1 MATKK
6 YQITQLQN
14 DDSLLVLHPE
24 TDADIV
30 AVATGT
36 GKYEGQATNV
46 QDALEEV
53 YGMALTGGV
62 TGVKGDSEVSYR
74 TGDVNITKANI
85 GLGNV
90 TNDKQVKAT
99 SSAVVGNNIVLFDG
113 TTGDAVKD
121 SGKAIVTTAPDG
133 NSTDNQIPTA
143 KAVFTA
149 IDNLPEPMIFK
160 GSLGTGGTI
169 TTLPSASASNE
180 GFVYKVIEAGTYQS
194 LVCKVGDTV
203 ISNGS
208 EWVLIPSGD
217 EPSGTVTSVGGQ
229 GASGSHLNVSGSP
242 ITSSGTLEIGVDS
255 GYSIPSDTKQGQW
268 DAKYDKPA
276 NGIPKTDL
284 ESAVQTSLGKADSSL
299 QENQTITLSGDAT
312 GSGKTSIAVT
322 LANSGVTAGT
332 YSAVT
337 VNAKGLVTAGAQ
349 LIEVG
354 TSGQTTPSNSL
365 AVGGIFFKEL

>member
-1 MATKK
+1 MSTKK

-62 TGVKGDSEVSYR
+62 TGVKGDAEQNYR

-90 TNDKQVKAT
+90 TNNKQVKAT
-99 SSAVVGNNIVLFDG
+99 SSAVVGNDIALWDG
-113 TTGDAVKD
+113 TTGDLLKD
-121 SGKAIVTTAPDG
+121 SGKAISTATPSS
-133 NSTDNQIPTA
+133 NSTDAEIPTS
-143 KAVFTA
+143 KAVYSA
-149 IDNLPEPMIFK
+149 ISGLPTPMQFK

-169 TTLPSASASNE
+169 TTLPVASSSNN
-180 GFVYKVIEAGTYQS
+180 GYVYKVITDGTYQS

-208 EWVLIPSGD
+208 EWILIPSGD
-217 EPSGTVTSVGGQ
+217 EPSGTVTSVAMTVPTGL
-229 GASGSHLNVSGSP
+229 SVSGSP
-242 ITSSGTLEIGVDS
+242 ITTSGTLAVTFAS
-255 GYSIPSDTKQGQW
+255 GYSIPTTTKQSEW
-268 DAKYDKPA
+268 DGKYSLPSG
-276 NGIPKTDL
+276 GIPATDL
-284 ESAVQTSLGKADSSL
+284 ATAVQTSLGKADSAL
-299 QENQTITLSGDAT
+299 QENETITLSGDAT

-354 TSGQTTPSNSL
+354 TTGQATPSNKL
-365 AVGGIFFKEL
+365 AVGGIFFKEI

>member
-6 YQITQLQN
+6 YQITQLQQ

-30 AVATGT
+30 AVETGT
-36 GKYEGQATNV
+36 GKYEGQATTV

-53 YGMALTGGV
+53 YTMASTGGV

-217 EPSGTVTSVGGQ
+217 EPSGTVTSVAMTVPTGL
-229 GASGSHLNVSGSP
+229 AVSGSP
-242 ITSSGTLEIGVDS
+242 ITTSGTLAVTFAS
-255 GYSIPSDTKQGQW
+255 GYSIPTTTKQSEW
-268 DAKYDKPA
+268 DGKYSLPSG
-276 NGIPKTDL
+276 GIPATDL
-284 ESAVQTSLGKADSSL
+284 ASAVQTSLGKADSAL

-354 TSGQTTPSNSL
+354 TTGQTTPSNSL
-365 AVGGIFFKEL
+365 AVGGIFFKEI

>member
-30 AVATGT
+30 AVEKGT
-36 GKYEGQATNV
+36 GKYQGDATNV

-53 YGMALTGGV
+53 YDLASTGGV
-62 TGVKGDSEVSYR
+62 NGVKGDAEQNYR

-99 SSAVVGNNIVLFDG
+99 SSAVVGNDIVLFDG
-113 TTGDAVKD
+113 TTGDAIKD
-121 SGKAIVTTAPDG
+121 SGKSIVTSAPDSS
-133 NSTDNQIPTA
+133 STDNQIPTA

-149 IDNLPEPMIFK
+149 IDNLPEPMVFK

-169 TTLPSASASNE
+169 TTLPAASSSNE
-180 GFVYKVIEAGTYQS
+180 GYVYKVITAGTYASQS
-194 LVCKVGDTV
+194 AKVGDTF
-203 ISNGS
+203 ISTGS

-217 EPSGTVTSVGGQ
+217 EPSGTVTSVGVSVPTGL
-229 GASGSHLNVSGSP
+229 AVSGIP
-242 ITSSGTLEIGVDS
+242 VTSSGTIAITYAS
-255 GYSIPSDTKQGQW
+255 GYSIPTDTKQGQW
-268 DAKYDKPA
+268 DAKYDKA
-276 NGIPKTDL
+276 STGIPKTDL
-284 ESAVQTSLGKADSSL
+284 ESAVQTSLGKADTAL
-299 QENQTITLSGDAT
+299 QGNETITLSGDAT
-312 GSGKTSIAVT
+312 GSGATSIAVT

-337 VNAKGLVTAGAQ
+337 VDVKGRVTAGAQ